1 MHINP
6 LPFVFAPGVALAG
19 YFVAGGQGA
28 LLAALAW
35 TAIVAAGTLCAWLRH
50 R

>member
-1 MHINP
+1 MRINP

-19 YFVAGGQGA
+19 FLVAGADGA
-28 LLAALAW
+28 LLATLVW
-35 TAIVAAGTLCAWLRH
+35 TAIVALGTLCAWWLH

>member
-1 MHINP
+1 MRINP

-19 YFVAGGQGA
+19 YLIAGGHGA
-28 LLAALAW
+28 LLAAFAW
-35 TAIVAAGTLCAWLRH
+35 TAIVTAGTLCVWLLH

>member
-19 YFVAGGQGA
+19 YLLAGGYGA
-28 LLAALAW
+28 LLATLCW
-35 TAIVAAGTLCAWLRH
+35 TAIVAVGTLCAWLRH

>member
-1 MHINP
+1 MRINL

-19 YFVAGGQGA
+19 YLVAGGHGA
-28 LLAALAW
+28 LLATLCW
-35 TAIVAAGTLCAWLRH
+35 TAIVALGTLCVWWRH

>member
-1 MHINP
+1 MRINP
-6 LPFVFAPGVALAG
+6 LPFVFAPGVVRAG
-19 YFVAGGQGA
+19 YLVAGGHGA

-35 TAIVAAGTLCAWLRH
+35 TGIVAAGTLCAWLLH